1 MSPQQREPSPDLL
14 ASPVTPVNVSTSIT
28 NANSAAT
35 SSASGVPQA
44 VSEPSVNGSQPL
56 SPGRKRRKVTR
67 SRLGCLTC
75 RKRRKLCDMTKPIC
89 QACTRLKIASSDIVI
104 MGRAGVTDVIMDRN
118 VVGRQKLLPSLLD
131 RLRKGNLKRPL
142 SANPLPYR
150 LQTSTT

>member
-1 MSPQQREPSPDLL
+1 MSPQQRKPSPDLL
-14 ASPVTPVNVSTSIT
+14 ASSVTPVNVSTSIT

-75 RKRRKLCDMTKPIC
+75 RKRRKLCDMIKPIC

-104 MGRAGVTDVIMDRN
+104 MRRAGVTDVIMDRN